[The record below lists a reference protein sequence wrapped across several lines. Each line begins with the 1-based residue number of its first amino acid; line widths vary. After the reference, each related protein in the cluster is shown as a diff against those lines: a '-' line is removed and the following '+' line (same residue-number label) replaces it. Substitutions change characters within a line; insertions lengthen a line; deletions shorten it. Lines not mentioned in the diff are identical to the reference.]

1 MNANGDQLRRCPECK
16 EELPSMISPQLAA
29 HLKNYCKIRRKQG
42 RWSNSVFRMGLEIC
56 NLLRKAKA
64 KDKYLDRAARKGWP
78 VTTINFDLVPGRI
91 LRMIGELNQ
100 LVFNRDYPEDSFI
113 WGAFK
118 TSLTDDQLSVK
129 QFSTLKLGKISPLLQ
144 TVLQSRPG

>member
-1 MNANGDQLRRCPECK
+1 
-16 EELPSMISPQLAA
+16 
-29 HLKNYCKIRRKQG
+29 
-42 RWSNSVFRMGLEIC
+42 MGLEIC

-100 LVFNRDYPEDSFI
+100 LVFNRDYLEDSFI

-144 TVLQSRPG
+144 TILQSRPG